1 MFELTE
7 EQKILQDTVRRMARE
22 KIAPLAADL
31 DEKQAVP
38 HEIHKLLH
46 QYGLMGLKI
55 PEEHGGVPADTVTC
69 AMVVEELAR
78 VDGSSSLLLVNHLAG
93 LGPFLA
99 GSTPTQQA
107 RFLPEIADQGHIMGF
122 ALTEPESGSDAAS
135 LKTRARKAGDGGYR
149 LTGTKCFITN
159 GGMAKYYVLFATL
172 DPGLKKKGI
181 TAFLVEDGSPGF
193 RVGKKE
199 NKMGMRASPTTDLLL
214 EEVPVPADGLL
225 GEEGAGWP
233 LLLQG
238 LSETRIFIGALS
250 VGLAR
255 GATEA
260 AACYAR
266 DRTQFGKPVASFQA
280 VRVLLAD
287 MLMGIESAR
296 SLMLRAALMQDR
308 GDPEVR
314 RFASMAKC
322 YCSDTAMKVTTDAVQ
337 LMGGYGYMK
346 DFPVER
352 MMRDAKI
359 TQIFEGTN
367 QIQRMIIAGEY
378 LSTL

>member
-1 MFELTE
+1 MWNLSE
-7 EQKILQDTVRRMARE
+7 EQTILRDTVRRMARE
-22 KIAPLAADL
+22 RIAPLATEL
-31 DEKQAVP
+31 DESQAAP
-38 HEIHKLLH
+38 HAVHRLLH
-46 QYGLMGLKI
+46 EYGLMGLKI
-55 PEEHGGVPADTVTC
+55 PETYGGTPADAVTC
-69 AMVVEELAR
+69 ALVVEELAR

-99 GSTPTQQA
+99 GSTPAQQA
-107 RFLPEIADQGHIMGF
+107 RVLPAVAGEGHIVGF

-135 LKTRARKAGDGGYR
+135 IKTRARKAEDGGYR
-149 LTGTKCFITN
+149 ITGTKCFITN
-159 GGMAKYYVLFATL
+159 GGLARYYVLFATL
-172 DPGLKKKGI
+172 DPALGKKGI
-181 TAFLVEDGSPGF
+181 TAFLLEDGAPGF
-193 RVGKKE
+193 QTGKKE

-214 EEVPVPADGLL
+214 EEVPVPAHGVL
-225 GEEGAGWP
+225 GNEGEGWP

-238 LSETRIFIGALS
+238 LSETRILIGALA
-250 VGLAR
+250 VGLAE

-260 AACYAR
+260 AARYAR
-266 DRTQFGKPVASFQA
+266 ERNQFGKPVATFQA
-280 VRVLLAD
+280 VRVMLAD

-296 SLMLRAALMQDR
+296 ALVCEAALMQDR
-308 GDPEVR
+308 GDPRVR

-322 YCSDTAMKVTTDAVQ
+322 YGSDMAMRVTTDAVQ

-346 DFPVER
+346 DYPVER

-378 LSTL
+378 LAEL